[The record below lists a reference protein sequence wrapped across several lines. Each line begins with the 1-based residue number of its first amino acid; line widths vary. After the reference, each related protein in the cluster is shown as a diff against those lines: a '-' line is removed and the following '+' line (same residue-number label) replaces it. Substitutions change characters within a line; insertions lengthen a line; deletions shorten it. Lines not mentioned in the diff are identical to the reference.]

1 VTEKAAL
8 EQYLWQNRE
17 RFYRIAYSYVG
28 NEAEALDVVS
38 DAIVK
43 ALEKGDS
50 LKDRNAMATWAYR
63 ILVHAATD
71 SLRKNKRV
79 VYLDD
84 VRQQDPGQ
92 PDVYLNLDLM
102 AALRRLPDAQ
112 RIVVVLHFLEQM
124 TLDETAAALGEH
136 LSTVKSRLYKA
147 LKILRLDLSGAQVL
161 SRGDTAHG

>member
-1 VTEKAAL
+1 
-8 EQYLWQNRE
+8 
-17 RFYRIAYSYVG
+17 
-28 NEAEALDVVS
+28 
-38 DAIVK
+38 
-43 ALEKGDS
+43 
-50 LKDRNAMATWAYR
+50 
-63 ILVHAATD
+63 
-71 SLRKNKRV
+71 V